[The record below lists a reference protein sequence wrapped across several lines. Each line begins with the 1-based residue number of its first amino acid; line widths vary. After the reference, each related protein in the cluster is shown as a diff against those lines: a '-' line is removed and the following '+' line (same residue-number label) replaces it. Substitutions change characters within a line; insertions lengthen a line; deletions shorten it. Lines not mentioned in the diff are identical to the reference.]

1 MRMIEAKRWIFTDLG
16 PPSRSRGGGEGGD
29 AESSPPSPRQG
40 GLEQKQNL
48 GPLGVGNT
56 RRGARP
62 KA

>member
-40 GLEQKQNL
+40 GLEQNKIWD
-48 GPLGVGNT
+48 
-56 RRGARP
+56 R
-62 KA
+62 